1 MSKLT
6 YASAERFILSRE
18 FFGMKLGL
26 ENISR
31 FLASIGSPQLRYR
44 TVHIAGTNGK
54 GSTAAMIASVLQ
66 AAGYK
71 TGLFTSPHLVS
82 LRERVRVNGRVI
94 PQQSVVAF
102 ISRHKKE
109 LSKWK
114 LSFFELITAMA
125 FYHFAQAG
133 IDIAVIETGLGGRL
147 DATNVLSPELT
158 ITTDISLDHMEILG
172 TTLGKIAREKAGIIH
187 PDTPHLAGL
196 LAKEA
201 DAVIAEQCRRRGAP
215 YYRLR
220 KRDFQPDLRTL
231 AFSYAEN
238 GHRWTNLKPA
248 LVGPHQLYNAA
259 LAVKALIILRQ
270 KGLRIAGKHIAEGLA
285 QTRWRGR
292 FEIIARRGKP
302 TLILDVGHNA
312 AGVEAFVSS
321 FQNRFPGRSATILT
335 GFVKRKE
342 HQKMF
347 DSMSRIAERYAL
359 VPLKT
364 RRSVNLNE
372 LIAQVNWRG
381 VPYRKYGSLQSAYR
395 RVVELSTKDDIIVIA
410 GSHYL
415 VGEFMAKYLS
425 RSYGRNA

>member
-26 ENISR
+26 ENISC

-54 GSTAAMIASVLQ
+54 GSTAAMMASVLQ
-66 AAGYK
+66 ATGYK

-82 LRERVRVNGRVI
+82 LRERVRVNGRNI

-102 ISRHKKE
+102 ISRHRKE
-109 LSKWK
+109 LAVRK
-114 LSFFELITAMA
+114 LSFFELVTAMA
-125 FYHFAQAG
+125 FYHFAQAKV
-133 IDIAVIETGLGGRL
+133 DIAVIETGLGGRL
-147 DATNVLSPELT
+147 DATNVLSPDLT

-172 TTLGKIAREKAGIIH
+172 DTLRKIAREKAGIIH
-187 PDTPHLAGL
+187 PDTPHLAGI
-196 LAKEA
+196 LATEA
-201 DAVIAEQCRRRGAP
+201 DVVIAEQCRRRGAP

-220 KRDFQPDLRTL
+220 KRDFRPDPRELR
-231 AFSYAEN
+231 FSYSVN
-238 GHRWTNLKPA
+238 GHRWTNLRPA
-248 LVGPHQLYNAA
+248 LFGPHQIYNAA
-259 LAVKALIILRQ
+259 LAVKALTILKER
-270 KGLRIAGKHIAEGLA
+270 GLRIAKRAVVDGLA
-285 QTRWRGR
+285 QTRWAGR
-292 FEIIARRGKP
+292 FDIIVRPGKP

-312 AGVEAFVSS
+312 AGVDAFVSA
-321 FQNRFPGRSATILT
+321 FQRRFPGRKATIIT

-347 DSMSRIAERYAL
+347 DSMSRIANQYDL

-364 RRSVNLNE
+364 GRSVDPNE
-372 LIAQVNWRG
+372 LIAQIDWHG
-381 VPYRKYGSLQSAYR
+381 IPYRIHGSLQSAYR
-395 RVVELSTKDDIIVIA
+395 RVVKSFTKDDIIVIA

-415 VGEFMAKYLS
+415 VGEFMAKHLS
-425 RSYGRNA
+425 R